1 MLMMNEAYY
10 TVDSHAEFLICN
22 HGDFWIRGTIRR
34 IRLHFLKSGYKANQD
49 EEKKHLEC
57 LFLIT
62 LKFAINCI
70 GILT

>member
-22 HGDFWIRGTIRR
+22 HGDFWIRGTIRH

-49 EEKKHLEC
+49 EEKKTFGMFIFNYIEIC
-57 LFLIT
+57 
-62 LKFAINCI
+62 N
-70 GILT
+70 